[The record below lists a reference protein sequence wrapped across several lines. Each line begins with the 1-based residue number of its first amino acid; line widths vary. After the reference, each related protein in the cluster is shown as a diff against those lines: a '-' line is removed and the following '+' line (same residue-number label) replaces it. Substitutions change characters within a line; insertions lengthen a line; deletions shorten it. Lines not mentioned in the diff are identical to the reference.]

1 MPPGTAPGH
10 TPALTPEPPSRWR
23 AVRTSVIAVVALV
36 TAAVVTGPVT
46 PPAQAAAAEPVSGF
60 ATVELVHVYNNYY
73 RDSSYGIAS
82 TYEAGVP
89 AEGDYFHSVNNPG
102 RVDFSGDL
110 GRLVERNNIL
120 VACNHP
126 IETRGSVTEPR
137 TYYPYTADPPADVP
151 AVVQAG
157 AGVGKIGY

>member
-10 TPALTPEPPSRWR
+10 TPALAPEPPSRWR
-23 AVRTSVIAVVALV
+23 AARTSVIAVVALV

-46 PPAQAAAAEPVSGF
+46 PPVHAAAAEPVSGF

-102 RVDFSGDL
+102 RVASAATSAGWSSGTTSSS
-110 GRLVERNNIL
+110 R
-120 VACNHP
+120 AT
-126 IETRGSVTEPR
+126 TRSKH
-137 TYYPYTADPPADVP
+137 
-151 AVVQAG
+151 G
-157 AGVGKIGY
+157 AA